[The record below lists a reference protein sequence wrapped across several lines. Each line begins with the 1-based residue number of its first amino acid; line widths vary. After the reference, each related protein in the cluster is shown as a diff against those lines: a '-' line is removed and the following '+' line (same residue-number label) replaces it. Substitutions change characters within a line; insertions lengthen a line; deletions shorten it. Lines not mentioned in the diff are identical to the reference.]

1 MDDAFEL
8 LDNLHSSF
16 MNLYN
21 ERMKEINAALEGLAK
36 DCGPSD
42 NSEILDQISKDLE
55 ELLK

>member
-16 MNLYN
+16 MNLHN

-36 DCGPSD
+36 DCDPSD
-42 NSEILDQISKDLE
+42 NSEVLDQISKDLE